1 MPNSFSVEKEFNCPQ
16 CGYALALYV
25 KHTKLIQCE
34 SCKSNIF
41 LEDDATR
48 LSGDSSVLAPEI
60 SILELNAPFF
70 FEQKSYLPLGKIR
83 YSYGRGF
90 WEEWWVKDTQN
101 NEYWLSVD
109 EGDLV
114 FQQKVEV
121 TYPDD
126 LFARLRIGL
135 VTSDDWVVTELGEAK
150 CEGFAGS
157 LPKNI
162 VVGSTYAYAHLSG
175 KDAKLRTL
183 ELVEDKLEAYEGK
196 WISPFDIGKLL

>member
-1 MPNSFSVEKEFNCPQ
+1 MPNQFSVEKQFNCPQ
-16 CGYALALYV
+16 CGYSLSLYF

-34 SCKSNIF
+34 SCKSTIF
-41 LEDDATR
+41 LEDETAR

-60 SILELNAPFF
+60 SILELNTPFF

-83 YSYGRGF
+83 YAYGRGF

-101 NEYWLSVD
+101 NEYWLSID

-114 FQQKVEV
+114 FQQKVEM

-126 LFARLRIGL
+126 LFARLRVGL
-135 VTSDDWVVTELGEAK
+135 VTSDDWVVTELGKAK
-150 CEGFAGS
+150 CEGFEGS
-157 LPKNI
+157 LPKKI

-183 ELVEDKLEAYEGK
+183 EFVNNKLEAYEGK
-196 WISPFDIGKLL
+196 WISPFHIDKVY